1 MAVPVRIESPVRLA
15 ALMALLG
22 MFGPFTIDAFF
33 PAFHAVQRALHAS
46 DWAMQQTIS
55 VYLLAYAV
63 MSLFHGPLSDA
74 RGRRVVILWGVAAY
88 TVASIGCVL
97 ATDIA
102 QLLIFRAL
110 QGVSTG
116 AGLIVGRALVRDLYE
131 GAEAQRVMSMIS
143 LFFGIA
149 PAMAPIIGGVVYEA
163 WNWRAVFGFLVVYGA
178 LLWLLCWR
186 ILPET
191 HPASARVPLALR
203 PMLATYGRILR
214 DARFLLLVACSGFN
228 FGAFFLYIS
237 SAPEFVERIL
247 GLGTLG
253 YPWFFV
259 PCIAGMMSG
268 ATLSNRFAGRV
279 APRSTVHIAYTFM
292 ACAMSL
298 NLVHAFV
305 VDAYRVP
312 WAVLPLALNSVG
324 IALAFPTLSLKML
337 DRYPGHRGAASS
349 TQAFCWGLMTASIA
363 GALAPALSTDG
374 RTLALG
380 AAGMIAAGLACW
392 WCYVR
397 ITPAA
402 AQAPPAGV
410 VEDPV

>member
-1 MAVPVRIESPVRLA
+1 MVVPARIESPVRLA

-33 PAFHAVQRALHAS
+33 PAFHAVQKALHAS

-63 MSLFHGPLSDA
+63 MSLFYGPLSDA

-88 TVASIGCVL
+88 TVASIGCVV
-97 ATDIA
+97 ATDIT
-102 QLLIFRAL
+102 QLLIFRGL

-116 AGLIVGRALVRDLYE
+116 AGLIVGRALVRDVYD
-131 GAEAQRVMSMIS
+131 GADAQRVMSMIS

-149 PAMAPIIGGVVYEA
+149 PALAPIIGGMVYEL
-163 WNWRAVFGFLVVYGA
+163 WNWRAVFGFLVIYGA
-178 LLWLLCWR
+178 LLWWLCWR

-191 HPASARVPLALR
+191 HPPSARVPLALR

-214 DARFLLLVACSGFN
+214 DGRFLLLVACSGFN

-247 GLGTLG
+247 ALGTLG

-259 PCIAGMMSG
+259 PCIAGMMTG
-268 ATLSNRFAGRV
+268 AALSNRFAGRV
-279 APRSTVHIAYTFM
+279 APRTTVRIAYAIM
-292 ACAMSL
+292 SCAMLL
-298 NLVHAFV
+298 NLAYVFF
-305 VDAYRVP
+305 VDAVAVP

-324 IALAFPTLSLKML
+324 ISLSFPTLSLKML

-363 GALAPALSTDG
+363 GVLAPALSSSA

-380 AAGMIAAGLACW
+380 AAGMIVGGLLCW
-392 WCYVR
+392 VCYVR

-402 AQAPPAGV
+402 TRAPPTGV